1 MFCFVHRYKLD
12 TSLLINNNEFLIED
26 NLHYKSIY
34 YLIRYY
40 YSKSLRCI
48 FYGTNQCLFRSD
60 DYIYKIEFKESS
72 KIHNYKSSN
81 FGQIY
86 SIIKLD
92 TGHTVYRL
100 EYIKNM
106 LTKNIVFFDKDIEPF
121 ILLYSLTIDYMNALS
136 ILHNDKHIHS
146 NIKPINLMINNGIGK
161 LVGLDDIVEIV
172 DKNIYYYYT
181 SGSIDYLAPERFEY
195 FKETGFFGMTSI
207 YSDIW
212 ELFYSLLCIIEVVNN
227 DEFFYLLYTNYDLLE
242 FYLINRFVKVFSLGP
257 NSSIMTLLSK
267 YVSLLCLGLYV
278 IPVKRNNADYYL
290 EKLIGYRNI

>member
-12 TSLLINNNEFLIED
+12 TRLLINNNDFLIE
-26 NLHYKSIY
+26 NALHYKSIY
-34 YLIRYY
+34 YLIGYY
-40 YSKSLRCI
+40 YSKSLICI

-60 DYIYKIEFKESS
+60 DYIYKIEFNESS
-72 KIHNYKSSN
+72 TIHNYKSIN

-92 TGHTVYRL
+92 TGHTMYRL
-100 EYIKNM
+100 EYIKKM
-106 LTKNIVFFDKDIEPF
+106 LTKNILFFDNDIEPF

-136 ILHNDKHIHS
+136 IVHKNNHIHS

-161 LVGLDDIVEIV
+161 LVGLDDIVEIL

-181 SGSIDYLAPERFEY
+181 SGSVDYLAPERFEY

-227 DEFFYLLYTNYDLLE
+227 DEFFYLIYNNYDLLE
-242 FYLINRFVKVFSLGP
+242 FYLINRFVKVFSLEP
-257 NSSIMTLLSK
+257 NSSIMPLLSK
-267 YVSLLCLGLYV
+267 YVGILCLGLYV
-278 IPVKRNNADYYL
+278 MPVKRNNADYYL